1 MPLPNP
7 LAVLLSLLPSLLP
20 SLLLPILLLSTPPAA
35 QASDSGTG
43 GRLALIKKRGEI
55 LVGVKMDYPPF
66 GMLKPDGTPVGF
78 EHDLAEDLARQL
90 GVKLHKIAVTGANRL
105 QLLDDGRVDVV
116 IATTGDTEERRR
128 IATMV
133 EPSYYSSGV
142 TLMTRPETALTR
154 WTDLRGQEVCATQGS
169 YFNRTM
175 TSRHLLSLQ
184 MYGNGRD
191 AKLAVRDGRCIGWLF
206 DNTAIAGDLRTP
218 EWQSY
223 KAALPPQ
230 LITPWSIAVARSE
243 NESELDHTIG
253 DAVAVWHRTGYLIAL
268 EQKWGLPPSEFLMQA
283 HRRWSETEADGKLL
297 CRRDS
302 AGFWPVQC
310 RNPIF
315 VTSSEV
321 TGLRQFG
328 LYIKEHTGINL
339 TFIYDDYERSH
350 FLRGVRTTLALT
362 VACVLGSLLAG
373 IAFAILADAHVA
385 FASRAIRFG
394 ALVGRMTPPLLQIYV
409 LFFGIGSMVS
419 ALWNIRFSPFAVVV
433 ACLSFTT
440 GSGIMHVLLN
450 AAHAR
455 RATDPGFRLQLPTLA
470 VAMVRSSAPLTAALV
485 NVSKATMMASAISVS
500 DLLSVSTSIIAEHG
514 DVGVVMNTLML
525 FYLTLSFTVIRLFR
539 LAEKKGA
546 QWALRK
552 Y

>member
-1 MPLPNP
+1 MPIPLPR
-7 LAVLLSLLPSLLP
+7 AVLLAA
-20 SLLLPILLLSTPPAA
+20 LLSTLLLLMPSAIHAA
-35 QASDSGTG
+35 DAGDATDAGTG

-66 GMLKPDGTPVGF
+66 GMLKQDGKPVGF
-78 EHDLAEDLARQL
+78 EHDLAEDLAQQL
-90 GVKLHKIAVTGANRL
+90 GVKLHKVAVTGANRL
-105 QLLDDGRVDVV
+105 QLLNDGRVDVV

-142 TLMTRPETALTR
+142 TLMTRPDTTLTR

-191 AKLAVRDGRCIGWLF
+191 AKLAVRDRRCIGWLF
-206 DNTAIAGDLRTP
+206 DSTAIAGDLRTP
-218 EWQSY
+218 EWQTY
-223 KAALPPQ
+223 KATLPLQ

-243 NESELDHTIG
+243 SEGQLDHTIG
-253 DAVAVWHRTGYLIAL
+253 DVVAAWHRNGFLIAQ
-268 EQKWGLPPSEFLMQA
+268 EQKWGLPPSDFLAQA
-283 HRRWSETEADGKLL
+283 HQRWSETGDDGAPV

-302 AGFWPVQC
+302 AGLWPVQC

-315 VTSSEV
+315 VTSAEV

-328 LYIKEHTGINL
+328 LYIKEHTGLNL
-339 TFIYDDYERSH
+339 TFIYDDYERGH

-362 VACVLGSLLAG
+362 IACVLGSLLAG
-373 IAFAILADAHVA
+373 IVFAILAEAHIAV
-385 FASRAIRFG
+385 ASRAIRIS
-394 ALVGRMTPPLLQIYV
+394 ALVSRMTPPLLQIYV

-433 ACLSFTT
+433 LCLSCTT
-440 GSGIMHVLLN
+440 GSSIMSALLH
-450 AAHAR
+450 AAQAR
-455 RATDPGFRLQLPTLA
+455 RAANPAFRLQLSTLA
-470 VAMVRSSAPLTAALV
+470 VAMVRSSAPVTAALV

-525 FYLTLSFTVIRLFR
+525 FYLALSFSVIRLFR
-539 LAEKKGA
+539 FAEKKGT
-546 QWALRK
+546 QWTSAK
-552 Y
+552 